1 MQIQCNPYQ
10 ILFAEMEKFSLK
22 FKMKMPEALNSQ
34 NYFFVCSLK
43 RRTKLEG
50 TSWFQNSPQIYS
62 IQNNVVLTKADIWV
76 MGENWEINL
85 CTCGLLI
92 SHKVSMIIE
101 WNKE

>member
-43 RRTKLEG
+43 RTKLED
-50 TSWFQNSPQIYS
+50 SYFLISK
-62 IQNNVVLTKADIWV
+62 LTTNLQYPNKKADI
-76 MGENWEINL
+76 
-85 CTCGLLI
+85 
-92 SHKVSMIIE
+92 
-101 WNKE
+101 

>member
-43 RRTKLEG
+43 RRTKLED
-50 TSWFQNSPQIYS
+50 SHILISK
-62 IQNNVVLTKADIWV
+62 LTTNLQYPEQCGADKEADIKIDGRELRNKPMHLWSADFSQ
-76 MGENWEINL
+76 
-85 CTCGLLI
+85 GLYD
-92 SHKVSMIIE
+92 H
-101 WNKE
+101 